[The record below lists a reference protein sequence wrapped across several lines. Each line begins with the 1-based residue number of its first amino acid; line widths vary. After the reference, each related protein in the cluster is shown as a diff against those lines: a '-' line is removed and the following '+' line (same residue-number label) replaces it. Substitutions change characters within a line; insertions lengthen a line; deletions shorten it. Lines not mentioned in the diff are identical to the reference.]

1 MEGSLNTVT
10 IGISS
15 TEDVKARAA
24 RAFTGESQGAFV
36 SFPTVEL
43 LWKVI
48 TPKRWQLL
56 RLLTGAGPLSIRE
69 AARRAK
75 RDVKSVHGE
84 VQALLA
90 AGILERGSDGRIVF
104 PYDEVHVDFVLRAA

>member
-1 MEGSLNTVT
+1 MEDSLNTVT

-56 RLLTGAGPLSIRE
+56 RLLTGVGPMSIR
-69 AARRAK
+69 APTRQIARTWRGPAPRRRSAGGIAPVTSGARSLRLSDIGRA
-75 RDVKSVHGE
+75 
-84 VQALLA
+84 
-90 AGILERGSDGRIVF
+90 
-104 PYDEVHVDFVLRAA
+104 RAQNRK